1 MRCALATIIAKESLG
16 DTKNCEPQI
25 MLRSAS
31 AVGRGAEARD
41 GLSGGDLVA
50 LLSDGRMMN
59 K

>member
-31 AVGRGAEARD
+31 PSAAAPKLGMGFPVET
-41 GLSGGDLVA
+41 
-50 LLSDGRMMN
+50 LLPSFRMAG
-59 K
+59 